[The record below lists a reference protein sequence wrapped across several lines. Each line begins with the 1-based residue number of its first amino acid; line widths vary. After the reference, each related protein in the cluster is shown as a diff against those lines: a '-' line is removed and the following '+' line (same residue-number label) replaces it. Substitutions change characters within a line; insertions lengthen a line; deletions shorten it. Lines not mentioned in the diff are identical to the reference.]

1 MNDGKMWINVP
12 GLALIVIAFVLT
24 IGLIHF
30 W

>member
-1 MNDGKMWINVP
+1 MNGKGMWVNVP
-12 GLALIVIAFVLT
+12 GLALVVIAFVLT